1 MPVVRPLIASVA
13 ACAVILSA
21 LIGTPPPASAV
32 TLIDAPGAP
41 LIDECYQTDEGV
53 WRSGWA
59 IPEDTAQVAWG
70 NDEDG
75 HVSVWAKDGYEFRG
89 GGVEPRMR
97 RFGMSPGDPCDP
109 SGNPPVADPDAVKAT
124 ATVAAV
130 QGDSSGIA
138 EARDYRGSGS
148 VRFVISLPV
157 EDQFA
162 QTCRMEPN
170 VSAAAVPLTR
180 NNSINLDRT
189 HTTAQITVDRLTA
202 GIYHFAIRCSDYYG
216 EQAEG
221 GLGAPTIP
229 GYKGWV
235 GPVTVPA
242 VSSLTATPIPA
253 ISGTARV
260 GATLTAVP
268 GVWSPAPVTLK
279 FQWARGGKTIAGAT
293 APRYVPVAADRGQQ
307 LSVTVT
313 GVKAGYAA
321 VAKTSL
327 KTAVVAAGVISG
339 PTPRIIGTAK
349 KGKKLTASPGT
360 WKPSGVALTYQW
372 RRNGAGIS
380 GATNSTYKLVKK
392 DKKKR
397 ITVTVTGS
405 KTGYTTLART
415 SPATAKVK

>member
-1 MPVVRPLIASVA
+1 MPVVRPLIAGVA
-13 ACAVILSA
+13 ACAVVLSA
-21 LIGTPPPASAV
+21 LIGASPPASGV

-41 LIDECYQTDEGV
+41 LIDECYQTEDGI

-59 IPEDTAQVAWG
+59 IPADTAQVAWE

-89 GGVEPRMR
+89 GGVEPRIR
-97 RFGMSPGDPCDP
+97 RFGMSPGDLCDP

-124 ATVAAV
+124 VTVAAV
-130 QGDSSGIA
+130 QGDSSGITG
-138 EARDYRGSGS
+138 ARDYRGFGS
-148 VRFVISLPV
+148 VGFTISLPV

-162 QTCRMEPN
+162 QTCRLEPN
-170 VSAAAVPLTR
+170 VSADAVPLTR

-189 HTTAQITVDRLTA
+189 HTTAQVTVNRLTA
-202 GIYHFAIRCSDYYG
+202 GTYHFAIRCSDYYG

-242 VSSLTATPIPA
+242 VSALTAPTPA

-260 GATLTAVP
+260 GVALTAVP
-268 GVWSPAPVTLK
+268 GVWSPAPVTLR
-279 FQWARGGKTIAGAT
+279 FQWSRGGKAIAGAT
-293 APRYVPVAADRGQQ
+293 ATQYVPVAADRGQQ

-313 GVKAGYAA
+313 GAKAGYTA
-321 VAKTSL
+321 VARTSL
-327 KTAVVAAGVISG
+327 KSAVVAAGVISG

-372 RRNGAGIS
+372 RRNGAGIP
-380 GATNSTYKLVKK
+380 GATKSTYKLVKK

-405 KTGYTTLART
+405 KPGYTTLSRT
-415 SPATAKVK
+415 SPATAKVR